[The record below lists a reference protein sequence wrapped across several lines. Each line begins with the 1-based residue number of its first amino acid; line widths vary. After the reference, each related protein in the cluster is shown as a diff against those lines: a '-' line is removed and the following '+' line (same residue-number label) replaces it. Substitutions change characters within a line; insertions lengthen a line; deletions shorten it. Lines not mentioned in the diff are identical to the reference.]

1 MVSLCNNV
9 IAFLLGRGIIM
20 VTKKLYLYRLLGNHY
35 NSPPFD
41 LGIDGVIISNK
52 WPLMGL
58 DRHIWRGGK
67 IRDFE
72 KSFHLK
78 PFEVEQDNF
87 DLFIRLAKNIGI
99 KILHVEFSDEL
110 SEEEDQQL
118 RSMIKTNNT
127 DQLLDFIEFQ
137 REEMARDVEGI
148 TFLINSLKTFSPIK
162 FTRNAVLT
170 VEQNDEV
177 TPHSIMGAIPVG
189 LLAGIVSE
197 HTVLGEDGGVH

>member
-1 MVSLCNNV
+1 
-9 IAFLLGRGIIM
+9 M
-20 VTKKLYLYRLLGNHY
+20 VTKKLFLYRLLGNH
-35 NSPPFD
+35 NDSPPFD
-41 LGIDGVIISNK
+41 LSKNGVIISNK

-58 DRHIWRGGK
+58 DRHIWRGDK

-72 KSFHLK
+72 KSFRLK

-87 DLFIRLAKNIGI
+87 DLFIRLANNIGI
-99 KILHVEFSDEL
+99 KILHVEFSEEL

-118 RSMIKTNNT
+118 RNIIRTNST

-137 REEMARDVEGI
+137 RDEMARDVEGI
-148 TFLINSLKTFSPIK
+148 TFLIDSFKTFCPIK

-177 TPHSIMGAIPVG
+177 SPHSIMGAIPVG

-197 HTVLGEDGGVH
+197 HALEEDGGVH